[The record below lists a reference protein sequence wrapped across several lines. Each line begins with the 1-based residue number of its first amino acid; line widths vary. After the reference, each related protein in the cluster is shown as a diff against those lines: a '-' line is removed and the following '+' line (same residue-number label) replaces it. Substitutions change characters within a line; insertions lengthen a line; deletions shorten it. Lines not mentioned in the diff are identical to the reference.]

1 MMSAIT
7 LTHKIRLD
15 PTCKQQNYFRQAC
28 GVARFTWNW
37 ALAQWK
43 RQYEAGNKPN
53 GLDLKRQ
60 FNAIKPI
67 EFAWAYNVTKYASQ
81 QPFIFLQTAFRRF
94 FNHQSNY
101 PQFKKKGV
109 HDSFYIGNDH
119 IKLDQRKIHIPK
131 LGWVRMR
138 EALRFRGNVISA
150 TICRTADKWFVSLNV
165 ELDQPPAVCENQ
177 AGVGVDLGAK
187 RLATLFDGAAMMSID
202 GPKPLNKLLKK
213 LKKLQRQ
220 LSRKQKG
227 SRNRHKARMK
237 VARLH
242 YRIASMRQDELHKL
256 TSYLTGNYGAIAI
269 EDLNVKDMLKNRYLA
284 RTIADMGFHEFR
296 RQLVY
301 KAQMRGNHIEIV
313 DRWFPSSKRCSTCG
327 KINGELTLR
336 DRIFR
341 CDHCSLEID
350 RDLNAAINLFSTVSS
365 TGFEA
370 CGEEGSG
377 LKATLSETSLGEAG
391 TKPCTD
397 LYTF

>member
-1 MMSAIT
+1 MSAIT

-37 ALAQWK
+37 ALAEWK

-67 EFAWAYNVTKYASQ
+67 EFAWTYYVTKYASQ

-94 FNHQSNY
+94 FNNKSNY

-119 IKLDQRKIHIPK
+119 IKLDQSKIHIPK

-138 EALRFRGNVISA
+138 ESLRFSGKVISA
-150 TICRTADKWFVSLNV
+150 TISRIADKWFVSLNV

-187 RLATLFDGAAMMSID
+187 RLATLFDGAAMMNIE

-242 YRIASMRQDELHKL
+242 YRIASIRQDELHKL

-284 RTIADMGFHEFR
+284 RTIADMGFYEFR

-301 KAQMRGNHIEIV
+301 KAQIRGNHIEIV
-313 DRWFPSSKRCSTCG
+313 DRWFPSSKRCSKCG
-327 KINGELTLR
+327 KINGDLTLS

-341 CDHCSLEID
+341 CSHCRFEID

-377 LKATLSETSLGEAG
+377 LKATLSETSLSEAG
-391 TKPCTD
+391 TKPCAD